1 MSLIPELPLLRRELT
16 ELANRRRTYIVRVV
30 AAIILLFLVFV
41 AYSQAIGQR
50 LQFMGNTGLTG
61 PMQYMGIGGDIFARI
76 IPLLF
81 YTIQILMPA
90 LCCACVTAEKENNT
104 LGTLMLTRLSSG
116 TIVLEKFGSRLVPM
130 LTLLLLTFPVLAHV
144 HTLGGV
150 DTDLLIGTL
159 WLLFCECL
167 LFASI
172 AIACSTWFTTTV
184 TAFIW
189 SYVLI
194 GFLAALTLS
203 LGYTTFVP
211 SAIWRSAFMDSQ
223 WGVTRSQMAFLNAA
237 GLGFGAGVSPSTWLM
252 PVARSV
258 PALFATLGFLLFARV
273 ILVRRAFVSQSSALL
288 RVFRAV
294 DVFFTALNDRTTG
307 GIELICD
314 SNPLPGDDPVAW
326 RERNKKSLGKA
337 RYLFRVLVVLEIPTL
352 FICVMAAEVSARN
365 RFQGLYVLQG
375 LIWTLAVLVTAVKA
389 ATLFSSERA
398 KQTIE
403 PLLASPM
410 SGVDMLSQK
419 VVGMRRLLIVLSV
432 PILTVNLT
440 HFLLD
445 VDLNSLSTVVLQRP
459 LAYLLLSICATFALL
474 YLVTW
479 LSVGIGLKLH
489 SQTKAILASV
499 TVIAAWTVIP
509 LVIAQFFLLRPPA
522 QEFVTTF
529 SPFSAVAA
537 TEQYLTEPF
546 MRTSYDRY
554 GQVEDVPRLLWA
566 CCAIAVYAAATL
578 MIRHVVRK
586 TCPFLLGRR
595 ENLSEPPPASVT
607 RQAQLPVLEG
617 TQ

>member
-1 MSLIPELPLLRRELT
+1 MSWIPELPLLRRELT

-30 AAIILLFLVFV
+30 GAAILLFFVFL
-41 AYSQAIGQR
+41 AYSESMGARQR
-50 LQFMGNTGLTG
+50 FMGNSGLTG
-61 PMQYMGIGGDIFARI
+61 PMQYMGIGGDIFSRI
-76 IPLLF
+76 TPLLF

-116 TIVLEKFGSRLVPM
+116 TIILEKFGSRLVPM

-150 DTDLLIGTL
+150 DTDLLIVTL

-167 LFASI
+167 LFASV

-203 LGYTTFVP
+203 LGYATFVP

-223 WGVTRSQMAFLNAA
+223 WGISRSQMALLGAVGMGPA
-237 GLGFGAGVSPSTWLM
+237 GAQPGWLITISK
-252 PVARSV
+252 SV
-258 PALFATLGFLLFARV
+258 PALFVTAVFLIFARLT
-273 ILVRRAFVSQSSALL
+273 LVRRAFVSQASALL
-288 RVFRAV
+288 KMLRVV
-294 DVFFTALNDRTTG
+294 DVFFAALNERTTG
-307 GIELICD
+307 GIELVPD

-352 FICVMAAEVSARN
+352 FICVLAATASARDAF
-365 RFQGLYVLQG
+365 RGLYVLQG
-375 LIWTLAVLVTAVKA
+375 LIWTLAVLVAAVKA
-389 ATLFSSERA
+389 ATLFSSERG

-403 PLLASPM
+403 PLLATPL
-410 SGVDMLSQK
+410 SGVELLSQK

-440 HFLLD
+440 QFLLAMD
-445 VDLNSLSTVVLQRP
+445 MNRISANALQRP
-459 LAYLLLSICATFALL
+459 TLYLLLSVTAIFVLL

-479 LSVGIGLKLH
+479 LSAGIGLRIH
-489 SQTKAILASV
+489 SQTKAVLASV
-499 TVIAAWTVIP
+499 AVIAAWTAIP
-509 LVIAQFFLLRPPA
+509 LVIVSLFRLDPPA
-522 QEFVTTF
+522 MEFATSF
-529 SPFSAVAA
+529 SPYSAVAA
-537 TEQYLTEPF
+537 TEQYLLEPY
-546 MRTSYDRY
+546 MSSRYNRY
-554 GQVEDVPRLLWA
+554 GQVESVPRLLWA
-566 CCAIAVYAAATL
+566 GCAIALYLALTL
-578 MIRHVVRK
+578 TIRQVVRRI
-586 TCPFLLGRR
+586 CPFLLSRR
-595 ENLSEPPPASVT
+595 ENPFESPPASVT
-607 RQAQLPVLEG
+607 HQAQVAVLEG
-617 TQ
+617 TP

>member
-1 MSLIPELPLLRRELT
+1 VSWIPELPLLRRELT

-30 AAIILLFLVFV
+30 GAMILLFFVFL
-41 AYSQAIGQR
+41 AYSESMGARQR
-50 LQFMGNTGLTG
+50 FMGNAGLSG
-61 PMQYMGIGGDIFARI
+61 SMQYMGVGGDVFARI
-76 IPLLF
+76 TPLLF

-116 TIVLEKFGSRLVPM
+116 TIILEKFGSRLVPM

-167 LFASI
+167 LFASV

-184 TAFIW
+184 MAFIW

-211 SAIWRSAFMDSQ
+211 SAIWRTAFVDSQ
-223 WGVTRSQMAFLNAA
+223 WGISRSQMAV
-237 GLGFGAGVSPSTWLM
+237 LGAVGMGPAVTQSSWLITISK
-252 PVARSV
+252 SV
-258 PALFATLGFLLFARV
+258 PALLVTAVLLLFARLT
-273 ILVRRAFVSQSSALL
+273 LVRRAFVSQASALL
-288 RVFRAV
+288 KALRVV
-294 DVFFTALNDRTTG
+294 DVFFTALNEHTTG
-307 GIELICD
+307 GIELVRD

-352 FICVMAAEVSARN
+352 FICVLAATVSARN
-365 RFQGLYVLQG
+365 AFQGLYVLQG

-403 PLLASPM
+403 PLLATPL
-410 SGVDMLSQK
+410 SGVELLSQK

-440 HFLLD
+440 QFLLGM
-445 VDLNSLSTVVLQRP
+445 DLNRISANVIQRP
-459 LAYLLLSICATFALL
+459 LIYLLLSICATFVLL

-479 LSVGIGLKLH
+479 LSAGIGLKIH
-489 SQTKAILASV
+489 SQTKAVLASV
-499 TVIAAWTVIP
+499 TVVAAWTVIP
-509 LVIAQFFLLRPPA
+509 LVIVQFFRLDPPA
-522 QEFVTTF
+522 TEFATSF
-529 SPFSAVAA
+529 SPYSAVAA
-537 TEQYLTEPF
+537 TEQYLIEPF
-546 MRTSYDRY
+546 MRTNYNQY
-554 GQVEDVPRLLWA
+554 GIVEDIPRLLWA
-566 CCAIAVYAAATL
+566 CCVIAAYAVFTL
-578 MIRHVVRK
+578 VIRLVVRK
-586 TCPFLLGRR
+586 TCPFLLSRR
-595 ENLSEPPPASVT
+595 ENPAELPPASVK
-607 RQAQLPVLEG
+607 RQAQVAVLEG
-617 TQ
+617 TP